1 MATIATT
8 NTSHD
13 DWIRKGQQ
21 YRQKEQWGDA
31 INAYK
36 KAFELQPDG
45 PAKVALEF
53 IYEVLAFRN
62 TDLLNP

>member
-1 MATIATT
+1 MK
-8 NTSHD
+8 HD
-13 DWIRKGQQ
+13 DWIRLGQE

-36 KAFELQPDG
+36 KALELDPEG

-53 IYEVLAFRN
+53 IYQVLEYRN